1 MKVTE
6 KERKIYMQEIKRNLV
21 CDNKQR
27 KKFLSSFSDN
37 MDEYLND
44 NPDADFAQL
53 QEDLGTPE
61 EIANAFLENTSA
73 SNIKKRISF
82 AKWIFASVAVAL
94 VIYITAIIIVI
105 IDAHIQNNGY
115 GVITTSESMVY
126 CDEDVE
132 EKINNSS
139 NSEE

>member
-61 EIANAFLENTSA
+61 EIANAFL
-73 SNIKKRISF
+73 
-82 AKWIFASVAVAL
+82 
-94 VIYITAIIIVI
+94 
-105 IDAHIQNNGY
+105 
-115 GVITTSESMVY
+115 
-126 CDEDVE
+126 
-132 EKINNSS
+132 
-139 NSEE
+139 

>member
-37 MDEYLND
+37 MDEYLNN

-53 QEDLGTPE
+53 QKDLGTPE
-61 EIANAFLENTSA
+61 EIANAFLENASA
-73 SNIKKRISF
+73 SNVKKRISF
-82 AKWIFASVAVAL
+82 VKWIIAGVAVVVLAIILTL
-94 VIYITAIIIVI
+94 VIEIA
-105 IDAHIQNNGY
+105 DAHKQHSGSGTETI
-115 GVITTSESMVY
+115 I
-126 CDEDVE
+126 E
-132 EKINNSS
+132 ETII
-139 NSEE
+139 EEY

>member
-6 KERKIYMQEIKRNLV
+6 KERRIYMQEIKRNLV

-61 EIANAFLENTSA
+61 EIANAFLENASA
-73 SNIKKRISF
+73 SNIKKRMSF
-82 AKWIFASVAVAL
+82 VKWIVAGVTVAL

-105 IDAHIQNNGY
+105 IDAHNSNNGQFTD
-115 GVITTSESMVY
+115 VITVYETITDNPEEEYITEESE
-126 CDEDVE
+126 
-132 EKINNSS
+132 
-139 NSEE
+139 

>member
-6 KERKIYMQEIKRNLV
+6 KERRIYMQEIKRNLV

-73 SNIKKRISF
+73 SNIKKRMSF
-82 AKWIFASVAVAL
+82 AKWIIVGIIVVVLAIISTL
-94 VIYITAIIIVI
+94 VIEVFDAHKQHNGQFTEVITVHEVTTDNPEKGYIT
-105 IDAHIQNNGY
+105 
-115 GVITTSESMVY
+115 
-126 CDEDVE
+126 E
-132 EKINNSS
+132 ET
-139 NSEE
+139 E

>member
-6 KERKIYMQEIKRNLV
+6 KERRIYMQEIKRNLV

-61 EIANAFLENTSA
+61 EIANAFLENASA
-73 SNIKKRISF
+73 SNVKKRMSF
-82 AKWIFASVAVAL
+82 AKWIIAGVVVIVLSVIVTL
-94 VIYITAIIIVI
+94 VIEIIG
-105 IDAHIQNNGY
+105 AHNSNNGY
-115 GVITTSESMVY
+115 SKETITI
-126 CDEDVE
+126 DEIITDNPE
-132 EKINNSS
+132 EGYIT
-139 NSEE
+139 EETE

>member
-6 KERKIYMQEIKRNLV
+6 KERKKYIQEIKRNLV
-21 CDNKQR
+21 CNNEQR
-27 KKFLSSFSDN
+27 KKFLASFSDN

-82 AKWIFASVAVAL
+82 AKWIIAGIVVIVLSVIVTL
-94 VIYITAIIIVI
+94 VIEIT
-105 IDAHIQNNGY
+105 DAHNSNNGY
-115 GVITTSESMVY
+115 STETITT
-126 CDEDVE
+126 E
-132 EKINNSS
+132 EITTDNP
-139 NSEE
+139 EEGYITEEIE

>member
-61 EIANAFLENTSA
+61 EIANAFLENASA
-73 SNIKKRISF
+73 SNVKKRMSF
-82 AKWIFASVAVAL
+82 AKWIIAGVVVIVLSVIVTL
-94 VIYITAIIIVI
+94 VIEI
-105 IDAHIQNNGY
+105 IDAHNSNNGQFTD
-115 GVITTSESMVY
+115 VITVY
-126 CDEDVE
+126 ETITDNPE
-132 EKINNSS
+132 EEYIT
-139 NSEE
+139 EETE

>member
-82 AKWIFASVAVAL
+82 AKWIIAGVVVIVLSVIVTL
-94 VIYITAIIIVI
+94 VIEITDAHNSNNGQFTDVITVYETITDNPEEEYITEE
-105 IDAHIQNNGY
+105 
-115 GVITTSESMVY
+115 SE
-126 CDEDVE
+126 
-132 EKINNSS
+132 
-139 NSEE
+139 

>member
-6 KERKIYMQEIKRNLV
+6 KERRIYMQEIKRNLV

-73 SNIKKRISF
+73 SNIKKRMSF
-82 AKWIFASVAVAL
+82 AKWIIAGVVVIVLSVIVTL
-94 VIYITAIIIVI
+94 VIEIIG
-105 IDAHIQNNGY
+105 AHNSNNGY
-115 GVITTSESMVY
+115 SKETITI
-126 CDEDVE
+126 DEIISDNPE
-132 EKINNSS
+132 EGYIT
-139 NSEE
+139 EETE

>member
-6 KERKIYMQEIKRNLV
+6 KERRIYMQEIKRNLV

-53 QEDLGTPE
+53 QKDLGTPE

-73 SNIKKRISF
+73 SNIKKRMSF
-82 AKWIFASVAVAL
+82 AKWIIAGVVVIVLSVIVTL
-94 VIYITAIIIVI
+94 VIEI
-105 IDAHIQNNGY
+105 IDAHNSNNGY
-115 GVITTSESMVY
+115 GAITTSESMVY